1 MNARITAASLLLAT
15 ALAAPVLAQP
25 DRKNDEIFKDVSEKV
40 LSYPQFTIFDDVSAA
55 IEGGVVTLVGKVTM
69 PFKRNDIEKRIA
81 KVAGVTRV
89 ENRIGVLPVSQF
101 DDELRYSV
109 ARAIYGSSAFWQYAS
124 MSNPPI
130 HIVVER
136 GRITLT
142 GVVASDVE
150 RMLARSLAT
159 SFNAFSVKSDLKT
172 DAEMK
177 AVLEGKGTS

>member
-1 MNARITAASLLLAT
+1 MIARITAASLLLAT

-81 KVAGVTRV
+81 KVAGVSRV

-101 DDELRYSV
+101 DVEL
-109 ARAIYGSSAFWQYAS
+109 W
-124 MSNPPI
+124 
-130 HIVVER
+130 
-136 GRITLT
+136 
-142 GVVASDVE
+142 
-150 RMLARSLAT
+150 
-159 SFNAFSVKSDLKT
+159 
-172 DAEMK
+172 
-177 AVLEGKGTS
+177 